1 MATANQRLKQIYL
14 MKVLLDNTDET
25 HSLTMPEIVTAL
37 NEYGISAERKSI
49 YDDIEALRVFGMDII
64 GEKSGRTFM
73 YHVGSRDFELAELK
87 LLVDSVQSSKFIT
100 AKKSNE
106 LISKIEK
113 IASKHEAKQLQ
124 RQVFV
129 SERIKTMNE
138 SIYYNVDIIHSAI
151 ANNAKI
157 KFQYFQWNVNKQQ
170 ELRHDGEYYLIS
182 PWALTWDD
190 ENYYMIGY
198 DHKVGII
205 KHYRVD
211 KMLRIEETV
220 ENREG
225 RQHFRQFDMA
235 VYAKKMFGMFDGKEQ
250 SVRIECINSLA
261 GVMIDRFGKS
271 VSMIKKDEDHFV
283 VNVTVAVSR
292 QFFGWIISLGSGVV
306 ITEPDNVVEQ
316 LKEEI
321 RDLNKRYG
329 I

>member
-1 MATANQRLKQIYL
+1 
-14 MKVLLDNTDET
+14 
-25 HSLTMPEIVTAL
+25 
-37 NEYGISAERKSI
+37 
-49 YDDIEALRVFGMDII
+49 
-64 GEKSGRTFM
+64 
-73 YHVGSRDFELAELK
+73 
-87 LLVDSVQSSKFIT
+87 
-100 AKKSNE
+100 
-106 LISKIEK
+106 
-113 IASKHEAKQLQ
+113 
-124 RQVFV
+124 
-129 SERIKTMNE
+129 
-138 SIYYNVDIIHSAI
+138 
-151 ANNAKI
+151 
-157 KFQYFQWNVNKQQ
+157 
-170 ELRHDGEYYLIS
+170 
-182 PWALTWDD
+182 
-190 ENYYMIGY
+190 MIGY

-225 RQHFRQFDMA
+225 RHHFRQFDMA

-250 SVRIECINSLA
+250 SVRIECMNSLA

-292 QFFGWIISLGSGVV
+292 QFFGWIISLGAGVV
-306 ITEPDNVVEQ
+306 ITDPENVVEQ